1 MRLVPADLEARW
13 LMLPGNLRGALW
25 MIASGLGFTVM
36 AVAIKFLGSRLDSF
50 QIAFFRC
57 LIGFLA
63 ILPFVAG
70 YGPAALKTRSLPI
83 HALRGLFGLVA
94 MFASYYA
101 IARIPLASYTA
112 LSFTKPLFSTLLAV
126 IVLQEVVRWRRWSA
140 TAMGFLGVV
149 VMVRPGAGT
158 FDWAAIFAL
167 VDSLSIAFLVTLVKR
182 LPPGET
188 PLGMM
193 FYFGIFSS
201 LAALPPAL
209 WVWRTPSAREWA
221 LLIAIGVLGA
231 LAQSFWIRA
240 YRAGEASAVAPFDYL
255 RLLFAGLAGFLL
267 FAESPDLWTLIG
279 AAIIVASAVYIA
291 RREARHSRAARATA
305 PAPTSASGRGASLR
319 PEPIPV
325 GPAPIK
331 PVPIKT
337 EPDAR

>member
-1 MRLVPADLEARW
+1 MRLVPAHLEARW

-25 MIASGLGFTVM
+25 MIASGLGFTLM
-36 AVAIKFLGSRLDSF
+36 AVAIKFLGNRLDSF

-57 LIGFLA
+57 LIGFVA

-70 YGPAALKTRSLPI
+70 YGLPALKTRSLGI
-83 HALRGLFGLVA
+83 HALRGLFGLIA

-112 LSFTKPLFSTLLAV
+112 LSFTKPLFSTVLAV
-126 IVLQEVVRWRRWSA
+126 VLLQEVVRWRRWSA
-140 TAMGFLGVV
+140 TAVGFLGVL

-158 FDWAAIFAL
+158 FDGAAIFAL

-209 WVWRTPSAREWA
+209 WVWRSPSISEWA
-221 LLIAIGVLGA
+221 LLIVIGVLGA

-255 RLLFAGLAGFLL
+255 RLLFAGVAGFMM
-267 FAESPDLWTLIG
+267 FAESPDLWTLAG
-279 AAIIVASAVYIA
+279 AAIIVISAVYIA
-291 RREARHSRAARATA
+291 RRETQQSRAARAAATG
-305 PAPTSASGRGASLR
+305 PAGSVEMGTTREAVVPEPVAVGPASLR
-319 PEPIPV
+319 NR
-325 GPAPIK
+325 
-331 PVPIKT
+331 
-337 EPDAR
+337 PDAR